1 MINKELEH
9 KIFGEC
15 WAMFNKARK
24 DDSDEGWQACIN
36 EAHRICE
43 AYDNRKFHEKLV
55 LAVAEEAET
64 ESKMKN
70 KEKTAAYKA
79 AGAAFQAAWKMFSC
93 FIDNVDGFK
102 QSGMQILSEYNK
114 EYSGRF
120 AKKLGSAIYAA
131 VCADLNSDGAFM
143 HDAYHFY
150 MEFQNGITENAE
162 DDALKK
168 AESIID
174 VYPEHMLQM
183 MDMYADLKK
192 RGQKNAA

>member
-9 KIFGEC
+9 KVFGEC
-15 WAMFNKARK
+15 WAMFNKTRK

-36 EAHRICE
+36 EAHRICQT
-43 AYDNRKFHEKLV
+43 YDNRKFHENLV
-55 LAVAEEAET
+55 LVIAEEAEK

-70 KEKTAAYKA
+70 KERAMAYKA

-93 FIDNVDGFK
+93 FIDNPDGFK
-102 QSGMQILSEYNK
+102 QTGMQILSEYNK
-114 EYSGRF
+114 EYSGEF
-120 AKKLGSAIYAA
+120 AKKLGSAVYEA

-150 MEFQNGITENAE
+150 MEFQNGIAENAE

-192 RGQKNAA
+192 RGQKRAA

>member
-1 MINKELEH
+1 
-9 KIFGEC
+9 
-15 WAMFNKARK
+15 
-24 DDSDEGWQACIN
+24 
-36 EAHRICE
+36 
-43 AYDNRKFHEKLV
+43 
-55 LAVAEEAET
+55 
-64 ESKMKN
+64 MKN
-70 KEKTAAYKA
+70 KEKAAAYKA

-131 VCADLNSDGAFM
+131 VCANLNSDGAFM